1 MVGIF
6 LAYFLEG
13 EYAIQ
18 LLLLLFSVCA
28 IFTGPVNQPELHL
41 SREEYLENSRRL
53 RAMTILLACIAVT
66 MVLMQI
72 NIASYCVT
80 GLLIAAISVVA
91 GKFIQNRRYSQCS
104 QKEKYCRLFFLAD
117 FFAPARAKSEL
128 RFTFPERR
136 FSLFVLYEQ
145 REAPLFLF
153 EADRSSKSFFLARQ
167 LAYWRR
173 GEPLR
178 KNEKTVTC
186 WEKAEV
192 FFPHF
197 AIYSIRSK
205 KTEEVKARAGRL
217 AQAEDS

>member
-1 MVGIF
+1 
-6 LAYFLEG
+6 
-13 EYAIQ
+13 
-18 LLLLLFSVCA
+18 
-28 IFTGPVNQPELHL
+28 
-41 SREEYLENSRRL
+41 
-53 RAMTILLACIAVT
+53 
-66 MVLMQI
+66 MQF
-72 NIASYCVT
+72 
-80 GLLIAAISVVA
+80 VV
-91 GKFIQNRRYSQCS
+91 
-104 QKEKYCRLFFLAD
+104 FFLAD
-117 FFAPARAKSEL
+117 SFAPARAKSEL